1 MADSTLHD
9 LPRDGNHSERGPPGL
24 GSARTW
30 WRREQR
36 RHARMALMPRRQTT
50 GFRWD
55 TCRTR
60 PGVIHK
66 QDSCSISAETAQII
80 IQKLQQLQD
89 YVIKGFQLLM
99 PCERQLLHC
108 VQSTQT
114 EERTGDNNRV
124 PMLKPQCEIHH
135 QTRGI
140 LHPFCPV
147 FSIARTMSSSPYS
160 KVACERIDLR
170 ADGDLLPRVCLR
182 PGTLALMDDVIN
194 QPQSAGH
201 THHANSSS
209 PATGLGTAKA
219 SDESLKHMA
228 LMLIERVALALEA
241 GESPDSSSLSSP
253 IVARATMDLVRGALI
268 EYHRHDQRNLKSW
281 SDAVHT
287 DCSSHTQ
294 DLRRSAVTFV
304 IAVDLNLLATQRGS
318 SLSASA
324 SRYLH
329 EAFDFWQSAPEF
341 D

>member
-55 TCRTR
+55 TCRTL

-89 YVIKGFQLLM
+89 YVIKGFQLQM

-114 EERTGDNNRV
+114 EE
-124 PMLKPQCEIHH
+124 CEIHQ
-135 QTRGI
+135 QTCGI
-140 LHPFCPV
+140 LDPFCPV

-160 KVACERIDLR
+160 QVARERIDLR
-170 ADGDLLPRVCLR
+170 ADADLLPRVCLR

-201 THHANSSS
+201 THHANPSS
-209 PATGLGTAKA
+209 PATGSGTAKA
-219 SDESLKHMA
+219 SDENLKHMA

-241 GESPDSSSLSSP
+241 GETPDSSSLSSP

-294 DLRRSAVTFV
+294 DLRRSAATFV
-304 IAVDLNLLATQRGS
+304 MVVDLNLLATQRGS
-318 SLSASA
+318 SLSVSA